1 MRTARL
7 LPVSPSMHCAGGG
20 LCPGG
25 ACTGGCL
32 PMAHWGGGGYVTYP
46 IMHLMLPV
54 QCSSLYSVT
63 QVHAGIH
70 TPLPP
75 MWTEWQTGAKILPC
89 HKLRL
94 RAVIS
99 TLKFN
104 SHRSNLISTLHDR
117 RHHLH
122 LVILLVPAEWIQCF
136 PGSCTP
142 LLHSQQTLSLLH
154 KRCLYLRV
162 ATCQPT
168 GFAYCVQ
175 GSENPSGRNILISDH
190 HRTEVP
196 VPAHHFEP
204 VYTRCLQAMFF
215 VPYLKKSSNWEAWN
229 WMWTSCYCKFIKDSE
244 A

>member
-1 MRTARL
+1 
-7 LPVSPSMHCAGGG
+7 
-20 LCPGG
+20 
-25 ACTGGCL
+25 
-32 PMAHWGGGGYVTYP
+32 
-46 IMHLMLPV
+46 
-54 QCSSLYSVT
+54 
-63 QVHAGIH
+63 
-70 TPLPP
+70 

-89 HKLRL
+89 PKLRL

-104 SHRSNLISTLHDR
+104 SHRSNLIPTLHDR
-117 RHHLH
+117 GHHLY
-122 LVILLVPAEWIQCF
+122 LVILLIPAEWIQCF

-175 GSENPSGRNILISDH
+175 GSENPSGKNILISDH

-204 VYTRCLQAMFF
+204 VCTRCLQAMFF
-215 VPYLKKSSNWEAWN
+215 VPYLKKVATERHGTECGLRAIVNLSRSQTPNTEIYHFSFVVSLQKW
-229 WMWTSCYCKFIKDSE
+229 I
-244 A
+244 